1 MTGLQTALENTHAV
15 IWVRC
20 TRGSRWAKLGQLLAF
35 ARATSDKALTATI
48 WDVAVR
54 PWPQSTIELHLDCQ
68 TSVLHLCSRFYQS
81 PRSPYYSHVHSLRQW
96 SRL

>member
-54 PWPQSTIELHLDCQ
+54 SCPQTTNDLHLTRQ
-68 TSVLHLCSRFYQS
+68 T
-81 PRSPYYSHVHSLRQW
+81 
-96 SRL
+96 